1 MGSPSLLE
9 SVYSTFIPVHSLPYV
24 KGSSSVREDLTLA
37 RGTDDSQIWKWQQ
50 VLWATDQNQV
60 LLSAITDSLICNIQ
74 LRELSVSSESE
85 RGGVALL
92 IRPLVALCCFGVTV
106 TQWTVACQAFPSF
119 TISWIC
125 SNSCSL
131 SWWCHPTI
139 SSSVFPFSSCLQ
151 SFPASGSFSMSR
163 LFASG
168 GQRIGASAPNN
179 KLKMWIK
186 LF

>member
-1 MGSPSLLE
+1 MNFYYINTPHPHSQLLQRRKSEYIYDGRDWEEKLGFMAPFMGSPSLLE

-92 IRPLVALCCFGVTV
+92 IRPP
-106 TQWTVACQAFPSF
+106 W
-119 TISWIC
+119 
-125 SNSCSL
+125 
-131 SWWCHPTI
+131 
-139 SSSVFPFSSCLQ
+139 
-151 SFPASGSFSMSR
+151 
-163 LFASG
+163 
-168 GQRIGASAPNN
+168 
-179 KLKMWIK
+179 
-186 LF
+186 